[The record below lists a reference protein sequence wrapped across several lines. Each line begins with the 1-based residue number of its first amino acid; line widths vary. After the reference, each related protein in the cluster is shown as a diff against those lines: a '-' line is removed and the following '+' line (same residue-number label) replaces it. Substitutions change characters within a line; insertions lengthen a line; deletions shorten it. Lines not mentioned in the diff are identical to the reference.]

1 MKIAKTVGG
10 FFFLKTTRKKKE
22 NWNYLQGVL
31 VHGGCRQYREEKR
44 EKKRVD
50 PCSVVRMTE
59 KTIEEFR

>member
-1 MKIAKTVGG
+1 MKIARTVGR
-10 FFFLKTTRKKKE
+10 FIFLKQHEKKE

-31 VHGGCRQYREEKR
+31 VHGGCQNREEKR
-44 EKKRVD
+44 EIKRVD